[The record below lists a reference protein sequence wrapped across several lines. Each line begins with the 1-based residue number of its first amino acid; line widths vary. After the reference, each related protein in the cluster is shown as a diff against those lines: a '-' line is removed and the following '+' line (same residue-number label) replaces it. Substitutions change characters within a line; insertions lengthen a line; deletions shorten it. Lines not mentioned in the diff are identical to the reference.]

1 MASAGWRDGRVCGVT
16 QSTGTSSLKAVASPL
31 GSRSNHGPPGESPVS
46 ARGPDVWRIDGSIA
60 ACSGGP
66 MSGLKSNPV
75 GVKNRNGS
83 AGGLREALRNLLA
96 VEPVAQDRFDQ

>member
-1 MASAGWRDGRVCGVT
+1 
-16 QSTGTSSLKAVASPL
+16 
-31 GSRSNHGPPGESPVS
+31 
-46 ARGPDVWRIDGSIA
+46 
-60 ACSGGP
+60 